1 MTDFEFSLQLGL
13 YLQFS
18 SKYNPTTS
26 ETINPSSKRPWPC
39 RYEGELLFFHISFY
53 FLSCLFCF
61 FLYVISFFNMILLS
75 SSFLITTLT
84 FDFILFYFIFFV
96 FEFSTYVTNL
106 GRNLGGSS
114 SAAAAAS
121 FDQQGYLQR

>member
-18 SKYNPTTS
+18 SKYDPTTS

-39 RYEGELLFFHISFY
+39 RLRQFNLLSY
-53 FLSCLFCF
+53 FILFLVLFILFCPVCYF
-61 FLYVISFFNMILLS
+61 IFYMILLS
-75 SSFLITTLT
+75 LSFLITTLT
-84 FDFILFYFIFFV
+84 FYFISFYFIFFV
-96 FEFSTYVTNL
+96 FEFFTYLNNL